1 MKKINV
7 LEGQMDLFTMQIQES
22 IKSTERINAVIEKAK
37 IEGDHFKDIINLYK
51 NTCSRIV
58 KTVSGALLVEL
69 EDKTLY
75 FNKEGKNEFN
85 MGVNFGIL
93 PADEIIVAN
102 DEKPFNDIQNKKL
115 LEINPEKYIK
125 RKGDLSIIIP
135 TESKNLTITK
145 EGWVIGWEQK
155 PKFKENEI
163 FTLGKTQ
170 ENKELSIGDTVEF
183 VYKKQ
188 NCKGKVV
195 SIYNNNETINV
206 SWDGKLTAFY
216 HTNLKKVIV

>member
-7 LEGQMDLFTMQIQES
+7 LEGQMDLFTMPIQEP
-22 IKSTERINAVIEKAK
+22 IKPNEEIKTVIEKTK
-37 IEGDHFKDIINLYK
+37 IEEDHFKDIINLYK

-58 KTVSGALLVEL
+58 KTVPGALLVEL

-102 DEKPFNDIQNKKL
+102 DEKPFNDVQYKKL
-115 LEINPEKYIK
+115 LEINPKQYIK

-145 EGWVIGWEQK
+145 EAWVIEWEQK
-155 PKFKENEI
+155 PKFKEDEI
-163 FTLGKTQ
+163 FILGKAQ
-170 ENKELSIGDTVEF
+170 ENQEFIIGDIVEF

-216 HTNLKKVIV
+216 HTNLKKVIA